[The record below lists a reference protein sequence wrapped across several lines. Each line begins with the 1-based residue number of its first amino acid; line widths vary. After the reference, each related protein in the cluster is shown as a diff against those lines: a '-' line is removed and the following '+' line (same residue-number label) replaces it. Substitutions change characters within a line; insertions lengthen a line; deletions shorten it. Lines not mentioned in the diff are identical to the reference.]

1 MLLDILIPTYNR
13 VEPLKKNLILL
24 IDYINRLEC
33 KDNVCIIVSDN
44 FSSDSTLDVLN
55 ILKSN
60 TDVKIIIYRQEENI
74 GQEKNTVFTLSKSS
88 AKYSMLLGDDDFLQ
102 FEYFKKVIESL
113 YSSELTCIIPSFIA
127 KKVDG
132 SIVGHRGLGE
142 NKKYAKGFSSVLD
155 LAILGHQLS
164 GLVFLREGTLKTY
177 LSNEKYRNMYLFIF
191 FVGFNC
197 FRGNILCLTE
207 YPLDVTVGVKKYW
220 SYGDD
225 ALFNEKVKNVPLLSK
240 NFLQRFRLEN
250 RFFVENI
257 YSIFIVYGSLS
268 KRAKAL
274 YLASTSKNLSY
285 VFKAYIPFLLTLF
298 VLKKIINKIFK
309 KIGIR

>member
-33 KDNVCIIVSDN
+33 KNNVCIIVSDN
-44 FSSDSTLDVLN
+44 CSSDSTFDELN

-60 TDVKIIIYRQEENI
+60 TNIKIMIYKQEENI

-102 FEYFKKVIESL
+102 FEYFKKVLENL
-113 YSSELTCIIPSFIA
+113 YSGKLTCIIPSFIA

-132 SIVGHRGLGE
+132 GIVGYRGLGE

-197 FRGNILCLTE
+197 FRGNTLCLTE

-225 ALFNEKVKNVPLLSK
+225 ALFNERIKNIPMLSK

-285 VFKAYIPFLLTLF
+285 VFKVYVPFLLTLF